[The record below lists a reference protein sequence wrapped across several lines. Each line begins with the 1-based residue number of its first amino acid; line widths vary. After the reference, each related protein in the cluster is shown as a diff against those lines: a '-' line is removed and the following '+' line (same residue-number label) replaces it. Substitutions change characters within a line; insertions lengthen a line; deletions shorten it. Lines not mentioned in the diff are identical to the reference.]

1 MVKTFDDY
9 IDRMV
14 ELFPEI
20 SRKEIL
26 SIMKEGM
33 KEMSSLCM
41 EGLDYAVDYKIPGGS
56 FMIASNTKHSGR
68 ALKTKRRDCFLESR
82 RKRKAIMDEMG
93 VSARAAGI
101 EKKRREKCLEEI
113 TLLETQ
119 NET

>member
-1 MVKTFDDY
+1 MVKTFEDY

-20 SRKEIL
+20 PKNEIVE
-26 SIMKEGM
+26 IMKKGM
-33 KEMSSLCM
+33 NEMASLCM

-82 RKRKAIMDEMG
+82 RERKAIMDEMG
-93 VSARAAGI
+93 ISQRNAGI
-101 EKKRREKCLEEI
+101 EKKRREKCQEEI
-113 TLLETQ
+113 TQLDTQ
-119 NET
+119 NKI

>member
-14 ELFPEI
+14 ELFPEV

-56 FMIASNTKHSGR
+56 FMIASNTKHFGR

-82 RKRKAIMDEMG
+82 RKRKAIMEEMG
-93 VSARAAGI
+93 ISARAAGI
-101 EKKRREKCLEEI
+101 EKKRREKC
-113 TLLETQ
+113 Q
-119 NET
+119 NETSQLDNPSET

>member
-1 MVKTFDDY
+1 MVKTFEDY

-20 SRKEIL
+20 PKKDIME
-26 SIMKEGM
+26 IMKKGM
-33 KEMSSLCM
+33 NEMASLCM

-82 RKRKAIMDEMG
+82 RERKAIMDEMNI
-93 VSARAAGI
+93 SQRKAGI
-101 EKKRREKCLEEI
+101 ERKRREKCQEEI
-113 TLLETQ
+113 IQLDTQ
-119 NET
+119 NKI